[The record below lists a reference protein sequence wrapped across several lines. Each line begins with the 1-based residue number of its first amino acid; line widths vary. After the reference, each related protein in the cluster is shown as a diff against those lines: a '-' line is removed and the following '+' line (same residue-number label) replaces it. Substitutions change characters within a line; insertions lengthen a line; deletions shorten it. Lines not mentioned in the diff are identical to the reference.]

1 MSFGDL
7 KVQDLIYED
16 SSNNEITVVI
26 ADLAT
31 KNNPV
36 FTGIVTVPT
45 APASDVST
53 KAASTAFVD
62 AYYASK
68 AAPAFTGSATGVNLT
83 LSGNLVVNGTTTT
96 INTQTLDVEDINITL
111 GKVSTPSDTTANNGG
126 ITLKGASDKTFNWL
140 NATDAWTSS
149 EHIHLLNTKNLIL
162 GTDSRG
168 ALGYN
173 STTSIV
179 ELANRNTYLQLSD
192 NGTAPGLILFKVDD
206 GNQFFINERGFV
218 APGLGTVG
226 MQWAPAASQD
236 IVLGVRARG
245 SNTSNVAVVDLTS
258 SHPNVTGADVKYGK
272 IRFSWDNTPNVHDN
286 GTAIIE
292 GCSGAASSSADRATA
307 LKFYTAPTGSA
318 GSYAA
323 LPVERLRIWK
333 DGQLGIGGA
342 NYGSSGEVLTSGGSG
357 AAPSWAAVPAGG
369 NAIELQADG
378 AIAAGK
384 PCIITTAGKAAQ
396 IVQTSTTT
404 TASTM
409 FNNVSA
415 VQILSNS
422 NSQYPCIVFDPNNN
436 YAVQI
441 ASVGGAVKAQ
451 CLFLN
456 SSQVVTAITG
466 SEATIAA
473 AGNEVHAIWD
483 ETGDRVI
490 VAYHNTNSNRGEIL
504 SGRFT
509 SASAVTWYGPYTY
522 QTSGGEHPN
531 VCHDTSSGKTLISY
545 KNSGNL
551 LKAKTMTLTY
561 QTTGTGDTAS
571 FGSIQD
577 IGNNG
582 AGTQV
587 GVWPRAVRVGA
598 SKFVVVAKND
608 NGSGWYTRAVVMS
621 ITSGTSL
628 TGSGSIQVSGSNYE
642 EAHSLDNG
650 SHDVLYDSHNDKI
663 IISYIRQTDY
673 NAAWGRVGSVSGTSI
688 SWDAAEKRVTI
699 WQGSDNQNIIRLRV
713 LYEPF
718 GKTGYMFYYKNHNS
732 GISYDVLFSGRLSY
746 DASDANKLDISNHDH
761 ATNTPNNLD
770 TISQPTVLGNLGKI
784 LVPVNDVSSTNE
796 NYVFSFPS
804 LTSTTTSTNAT
815 ASNVIGFAEDAIN
828 DTATGTIKLAGN
840 VVGNQS
846 GLTAGTAYYVQ
857 ANGTLGTSQDGVIG
871 AATGFSK
878 AGVALSATSLKIS
891 DYA

>member
-1 MSFGDL
+1 MAFGDL

-31 KNNPV
+31 KNNPT
-36 FTGIVTVPT
+36 FTGTVTVPT
-45 APASDVST
+45 ATAGDNST
-53 KAASTAFVD
+53 KAASTAFVV
-62 AYYASK
+62 ASFATKASPTFTGTVTVPTASANDNTTK
-68 AAPAFTGSATGVNLT
+68 AASTAYVQTELGDYALKASPAFTGTVTGVNLT

-126 ITLKGASDKTFNWL
+126 ITLKGSSDKTFNWV

-149 EHIHLLNTKNLIL
+149 EHIHLGDNKKLLV
-162 GTDSRG
+162 GTGSDLQTWHTGSESVIR
-168 ALGYN
+168 N
-173 STTSIV
+173 TTSGHLYIQNSGGNIDLQAEDNIFLKNYDGQTYARFMEDGAS
-179 ELANRNTYLQLSD
+179 ELY
-192 NGTAPGLILFKVDD
+192 FDD
-206 GNQFFINERGFV
+206 
-218 APGLGTVG
+218 ALKLAT
-226 MQWAPAASQD
+226 
-236 IVLGVRARG
+236 
-245 SNTSNVAVVDLTS
+245 SNTGCTVTGTLAATAVTGDGSGLTNLPPAGNTVDL
-258 SHPNVTGADVKYGK
+258 V
-272 IRFSWDNTPNVHDN
+272 
-286 GTAIIE
+286 
-292 GCSGAASSSADRATA
+292 
-307 LKFYTAPTGSA
+307 
-318 GSYAA
+318 
-323 LPVERLRIWK
+323 
-333 DGQLGIGGA
+333 
-342 NYGSSGEVLTSGGSG
+342 
-357 AAPSWAAVPAGG
+357 
-369 NAIELQADG
+369 ADG

-384 PCIITTAGKAAQ
+384 PVIITSAGKAAQ
-396 IVQTSTTT
+396 IVQTSTTGP
-404 TASTM
+404 ASTM

-451 CLFLN
+451 CLTLN
-456 SSQVVTAITG
+456 SSQVVTGTAG

-473 AGNEVHAIWD
+473 TGNEVHAIWD

-490 VAYHNTNSNRGEIL
+490 VAYYDGNDGHGKIL

-509 SASAVTWYGPYTY
+509 SASAMTWYGPYTF

-545 KNSGNL
+545 KISGNL

-571 FGSIQD
+571 FGSRTEIN
-577 IGNNG
+577 NNG

-587 GVWPRAVRVGA
+587 GYWPRAIRVGA
-598 SKFVVVAKND
+598 SKFVVVSKN
-608 NGSGWYTRAVVMS
+608 NVNNYIYTYAVVMS

-642 EAHSLDNG
+642 EANLDNG

-663 IISYIRQTDY
+663 IISYIRATDY

-699 WQGSDNQNIIRLRV
+699 WQGSSNQNVVRLRV

-732 GISYDVLFSGRLSY
+732 AVSMDVLWSGRLSY
-746 DASDANKLDISNHDH
+746 DASDANKLDVSNHDH

-804 LTSTTTSTNAT
+804 LSSTTTSTNAT
-815 ASNVIGFAEDAIN
+815 ASNVIGFAENAIN
-828 DTATGTIKLAGN
+828 DTATGTIKLTGN

-857 ANGTLGTSQDGVIG
+857 SDGTLGTSQDGVIG